1 MSRGGY
7 REGAGRKFKW
17 KSGKTKAIR
26 VPEVLADEILN
37 YAKKLDSGKVQNIQ
51 EIQPLEE
58 LKIIDLQG
66 VSLKAIDGEMGVK
79 LSDLIKKGYKLI
91 PDRLQQVVINA
102 LEFKKKC
109 N

>member
-26 VPEVLADEILN
+26 VPEALAEEILD
-37 YAKKLDSGKVQNIQ
+37 YAKKLDGESFQKYQ
-51 EIQPLEE
+51 EVKPVEE

-66 VSLKAIDGEMGVK
+66 ISLKAIDGQMGVK
-79 LSDLIKKGYKLI
+79 LSDLVRKGYKLT
-91 PDRLQQVVINA
+91 PNRLHQIIINT
-102 LEFKKKC
+102 LKGV
-109 N
+109 

>member
-26 VPEVLADEILN
+26 VPEALANEILD
-37 YAKKLDSGKVQNIQ
+37 YARKLDGGNQQSAQ

-66 VSLKAIDGEMGVK
+66 VPLKAIDGEMGVK
-79 LSDLIKKGYKLI
+79 LSDLVKKGYKLT
-91 PDRLQQVVINA
+91 PSRLQKIVMNA
-102 LEFKKKC
+102 LKFQKKW

>member
-26 VPEVLADEILN
+26 VPEALADEILD
-37 YAKKLDSGKVQNIQ
+37 YAKKLDEGNWKNIQ
-51 EIQPLEE
+51 QIQPLEE

-66 VSLKAIDGEMGVK
+66 VSLKAIDGKMGVK
-79 LSDLIKKGYKLI
+79 LSDLVKKGYKLI
-91 PDRLQQVVINA
+91 PDRLQQIVINTMK
-102 LEFKKKC
+102 L
-109 N
+109 